1 MKLSPRFS
9 WLRNVLLI
17 ATVLGLFTVF
27 WAPVKRLQLYPQD
40 HMLVDAFS
48 DHGQGGNSNVYW
60 ETDQQ
65 FICDLQSSHLLDKY
79 CGLSIKFF
87 DPNQAPAADKYTK
100 LRNINISE
108 YEQVI
113 LYANLEGP
121 DSELRFFI
129 RSTPS
134 TNGRDL
140 SHAKYMFTYFE
151 KKELGEHPAA
161 AGLNQFTIP
170 LWWLD
175 NNYRSRDDFVE
186 DFSLIKEI
194 GVDIPSGSP
203 DGEYIITL
211 NKIEVEGKWISNES
225 LYAIIIAVWLVYFT
239 AELFRYFLHQR
250 QLFTQSIN
258 TLEQSVDQ
266 LKHSASN
273 DHLTGV
279 LNRRGLIEA
288 FNERPELNDNYYLF
302 VFDIDHF
309 KQINDHYG
317 HSNGDAVL
325 RFFARQL
332 SATTRNQDLFGR
344 WGGEEFVL
352 LSQQRHD
359 ADAYSFAE
367 RLRKLI
373 NQQDF
378 LLSYQGRQYNI
389 KLSMS
394 IGLTSIAKGEDFT
407 TALNRADLALYQAKN
422 AGRNRSQ
429 LQN

>member
-1 MKLSPRFS
+1 
-9 WLRNVLLI
+9 
-17 ATVLGLFTVF
+17 
-27 WAPVKRLQLYPQD
+27 
-40 HMLVDAFS
+40 
-48 DHGQGGNSNVYW
+48 
-60 ETDQQ
+60 
-65 FICDLQSSHLLDKY
+65 
-79 CGLSIKFF
+79 
-87 DPNQAPAADKYTK
+87 
-100 LRNINISE
+100 
-108 YEQVI
+108 
-113 LYANLEGP
+113 
-121 DSELRFFI
+121 
-129 RSTPS
+129 
-134 TNGRDL
+134 
-140 SHAKYMFTYFE
+140 MFTYFAKE
-151 KKELGEHPAA
+151 ELGEQPAA

-258 TLEQSVDQ
+258 TLEQNVDQ

-332 SATTRNQDLFGR
+332 SATTRSQDLFGR

-394 IGLTSIAKGEDFT
+394 IGLTLIAKGEDFT

-429 LQN
+429 LQS